1 MCDKKLASEFD
12 PFDEQRYYRELTY
25 SILDGSGEKTT
36 VGGTG
41 EGEVTVVAKVMPV
54 NVSALQP
61 NYTAPNFVNDTVDG
75 MASMP
80 SCTPHAVRTSHMHTL
95 HAHEACAP

>member
-1 MCDKKLASEFD
+1 VCDKKLASEFD

-54 NVSALQP
+54 NARSPRVDVWRRLHFVAGTRIMLWVVSFSLKGP
-61 NYTAPNFVNDTVDG
+61 FGPL
-75 MASMP
+75 S
-80 SCTPHAVRTSHMHTL
+80 
-95 HAHEACAP
+95 